1 MQAMYPR
8 LEEALRAAHNRGE
21 ATGVVRWTP
30 PPGLFDEH
38 GNPNNT
44 HAEQPEIGVGGNPY
58 RLPASQGGYSDL
70 GAMEEERQMNERM
83 MDQSLIDMIPTLQQ
97 QIQTLT
103 QNVTELQ
110 EKVRD
115 LEARE
120 DTLVEM
126 LRDHGALPGFRSLS
140 A

>member
-1 MQAMYPR
+1 MYPR

-30 PPGLFDEH
+30 PPGLYDEN

-70 GAMEEERQMNERM
+70 GAMEGERQMNERM
-83 MDQSLIDMIPTLQQ
+83 MDESLIDMIPMLQQ
-97 QIQTLT
+97 QIQSLT
-103 QNVTELQ
+103 QKVTELQ
-110 EKVRD
+110 EKVRG
-115 LEARE
+115 LELRE
-120 DTLVEM
+120 DTLVKS
-126 LRDHGALPGFRSLS
+126 LHDHGALPGYRSLS